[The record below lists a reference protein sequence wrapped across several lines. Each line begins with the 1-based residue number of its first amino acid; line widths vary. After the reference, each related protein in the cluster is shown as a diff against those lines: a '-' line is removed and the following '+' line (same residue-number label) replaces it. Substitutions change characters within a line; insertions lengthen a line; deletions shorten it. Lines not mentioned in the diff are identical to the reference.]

1 MPPLKL
7 ATRKRPLSEKIDYS
21 DMMMAGETE
30 IIKKGRGK
38 ARAKSGGGSRG
49 GGGAGRGRGGGGAGG
64 RVMDDVVIIIIQEI
78 MSKYKNDNTRCAPFV
93 ISLTQSSPA
102 ATTWQENGQI
112 GLVVTVTGIESSK
125 VKGSVT
131 AVQWYLA

>member
-38 ARAKSGGGSRG
+38 ARTKSGSRG

-78 MSKYKNDNTRCAPFV
+78 VSKYKNNNTRCAPFV

-112 GLVVTVTGIESSK
+112 GLVVTVIGIKSSK
-125 VKGSVT
+125 VEV
-131 AVQWYLA
+131 LM